1 MHELEAMNLARH
13 AMLVSLQMSMPILIL
28 SLVIGVVVS
37 LFQAVTQIQ
46 EQTLTFV
53 PKIMALVLAL
63 TVLGPWMLHTI
74 VGFTSELFGSL
85 PTAIH

>member
-1 MHELEAMNLARH
+1 MQELQAMDLARH
-13 AMLVSLQMSMPILIL
+13 AMLISLQMSMPILML
-28 SLVIGVVVS
+28 SLVIGVIVS

-74 VGFTSELFGSL
+74 VGFTASLFRSL
-85 PTAIH
+85 PTVIH